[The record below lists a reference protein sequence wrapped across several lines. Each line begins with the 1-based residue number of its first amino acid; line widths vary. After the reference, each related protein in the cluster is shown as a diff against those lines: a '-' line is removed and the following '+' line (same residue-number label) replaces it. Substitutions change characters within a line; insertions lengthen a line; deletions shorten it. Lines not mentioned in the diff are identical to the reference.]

1 MKIKHGMIL
10 AAGHGKRMQ
19 PLTLEKPKP
28 LLNIG
33 QKSLLERAIELLIN
47 HGVEEIVINVHYL
60 SEQITN
66 FIKNKKY
73 SIKITISD
81 ESDLLLGTGGGI
93 FNSTKS
99 FKKEPFFAINPDT
112 LWNNSYLEE
121 TISLE
126 KLYFKNKKPSLLLVD
141 KDLSFDSSFKGDF
154 NLSNNVVNKNQNNKY
169 IFTGLQVLNREI
181 FNYTKNKVFSMNM
194 IWDNLITN
202 ESLFGIQSKKKFYHL
217 NTKEMYDKISNLKFT
232 D

>member
-60 SEQITN
+60 SDQITN

-81 ESDLLLGTGGGI
+81 ESDLLLGTGGCI

-99 FKKEPFFAINPDT
+99 FKK
-112 LWNNSYLEE
+112 
-121 TISLE
+121 
-126 KLYFKNKKPSLLLVD
+126 
-141 KDLSFDSSFKGDF
+141 
-154 NLSNNVVNKNQNNKY
+154 
-169 IFTGLQVLNREI
+169 
-181 FNYTKNKVFSMNM
+181 
-194 IWDNLITN
+194 
-202 ESLFGIQSKKKFYHL
+202 
-217 NTKEMYDKISNLKFT
+217 
-232 D
+232 